1 MGIDRIDHMLMILAI
16 SLKMSGEERQIVTKK
31 IIQGFNDTAN
41 EAGTLITGGQ
51 SVMNPWPMI
60 GGVANVVCHEDDYLK
75 VN

>member
-1 MGIDRIDHMLMILAI
+1 MLMILAI
-16 SLKMSGEERQIVTKK
+16 SLKMSGQERNIVTKQ

-60 GGVANVVCHEDDYLK
+60 GGVANVVCNEDDYLK